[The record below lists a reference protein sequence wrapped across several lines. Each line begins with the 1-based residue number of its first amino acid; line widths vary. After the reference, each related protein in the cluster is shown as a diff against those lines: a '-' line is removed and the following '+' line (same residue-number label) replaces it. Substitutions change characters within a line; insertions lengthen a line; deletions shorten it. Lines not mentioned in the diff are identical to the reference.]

1 MRLSYLPFV
10 MPLQLKS
17 GHQQIKEAQVKAP
30 IHCSGLDINPVPR
43 NILAQNLSS
52 FDYRIIRF
60 LVYICMNRNSARFE
74 QNSQL
79 VRIHGAQFLKMA
91 STSKPKFHQN
101 SSKKR
106 EKAVTES
113 QLCEMPL
120 NKRELFVWLLNY
132 YVFTGFYFLE
142 NIFE

>member
-30 IHCSGLDINPVPR
+30 IHCSGLDLNPVPR
-43 NILAQNLSS
+43 KILAQNLSS

-60 LVYICMNRNSARFE
+60 LVYICMDRNSARFQ
-74 QNSQL
+74 QNSL
-79 VRIHGAQFLKMA
+79 VRIHGAQ
-91 STSKPKFHQN
+91 FHQN

-106 EKAVTES
+106 EKAVTKS

-132 YVFTGFYFLE
+132 YVFTGFYFLK

>member
-60 LVYICMNRNSARFE
+60 LVYICMDRNSARFQ
-74 QNSQL
+74 QNSL

-91 STSKPKFHQN
+91 STSKPKFYQN

-106 EKAVTES
+106 EKASFVE
-113 QLCEMPL
+113 LPL

-132 YVFTGFYFLE
+132 YVFSGFYFFKK
-142 NIFE
+142 IF

>member
-43 NILAQNLSS
+43 KILAQNLSS

-60 LVYICMNRNSARFE
+60 LVYILMVRNSARF
-74 QNSQL
+74 QYNSL

-106 EKAVTES
+106 EKAVTKS

-132 YVFTGFYFLE
+132 YVFTGFYFLK